1 MSETNE
7 SPLVAPWFTALK
19 QITAVKELHLY
30 EYIVKEDVPDSE
42 FISVATECKISFQ
55 ELYAEC
61 RRGTSWVAS
70 SGGSCGGGAYN
81 NEYSGYYEA
90 LVESYLKSYQQGQ
103 QCAHVEDAEMP
114 LSLAG
119 SRSEL
124 GSERVICLPNSTAV
138 GLTIISVRN

>member
-1 MSETNE
+1 M
-7 SPLVAPWFTALK
+7 
-19 QITAVKELHLY
+19 KELHLY

-61 RRGTSWVAS
+61 RRGTNWVAS
-70 SGGSCGGGAYN
+70 SGGSGSSIGSGGVYN
-81 NEYSGYYEA
+81 NECSVYYEA

-114 LSLAG
+114 LVLAG

-138 GLTIISVRN
+138 VLTIISVRN